1 MNNAVFE
8 NTTENVR
15 KRKNDKLLKTERRIN
30 YLVSEPNYYTAKSFT
45 ENSLAIEMRKIKVL
59 MNELFYLSL

>member
-1 MNNAVFE
+1 M
-8 NTTENVR
+8 R

-45 ENSLAIEMRKIKVL
+45 ENSLAIEMRKIQVL